1 MTETTT
7 PDDADA
13 AIDPADP
20 VRPHPR
26 RRTALW
32 IALALGTLIVGLVV
46 ALAVTPPADQRAADS
61 PLVGRAAPAI
71 DAPTVDGGHVNID
84 HYRGQWVLVNYFA
97 TWCIPCR
104 QEHPDLVRFADRHHS
119 RGDLQVIGVVY
130 ADSYDA
136 VRTFRHDNGGTWPMA
151 EDPNGRIAIDWGVS
165 GVPESF
171 LVDPTGIVRAKV
183 LGGVTEAGL
192 EDLLARSSGGSN

>member
-1 MTETTT
+1 MTDTTDELQ
-7 PDDADA
+7 PAVDDA
-13 AIDPADP
+13 P
-20 VRPHPR
+20 RPRR

-32 IALALGTLIVGLVV
+32 LALGVGALIIGLVV
-46 ALAVTPPADQRAADS
+46 ALAVTPPANERAARS

-71 DAPTVDGGHVNID
+71 SADTVDGGHVNID
-84 HYRGQWVLVNYFA
+84 DYRGQWVLVNYFA

-104 QEHPDLVRFADRHHS
+104 QEHPDLVRFADRHHAA
-119 RGDLQVIGVVY
+119 GDVEVIGVVY

-136 VRTFRHDNGGTWPMA
+136 VRAFRRDNGGDWPMA
-151 EDPNGRIAIDWGVS
+151 KDPTGRIAIDWGVS

-171 LVDPTGIVRAKV
+171 LVDPGGIVRAKV

-192 EDLLARSSGGSN
+192 EDLLAHAEGR

>member
-1 MTETTT
+1 MTDTTDDLQPST
-7 PDDADA
+7 DADTA
-13 AIDPADP
+13 
-20 VRPHPR
+20 RPRR

-32 IALALGTLIVGLVV
+32 IALGVGTLIIGLVV
-46 ALAVTPPADQRAADS
+46 ALAVTPPANQRADRS

-71 DAPTVDGGHVNID
+71 DAKTIDGGHVNID
-84 HYRGQWVLVNYFA
+84 DFHGQWVLVNYFA

-104 QEHPDLVRFADRHHS
+104 QEHPDLVRFADRHHTT
-119 RGDLQVIGVVY
+119 GDVEVIGVVY

-136 VRTFRHDNGGTWPMA
+136 VRKFRSDNGGSWPMA

-171 LVDPTGIVRAKV
+171 LVDPEGIVRAKV

-192 EDLLARSSGGSN
+192 EDLLAHAEGK